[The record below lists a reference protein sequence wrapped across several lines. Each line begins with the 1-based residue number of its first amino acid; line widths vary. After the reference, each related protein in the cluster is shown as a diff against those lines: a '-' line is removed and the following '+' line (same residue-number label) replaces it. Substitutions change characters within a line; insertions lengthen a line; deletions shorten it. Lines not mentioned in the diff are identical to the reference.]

1 MHVVSLCATDCS
13 IAIPAPPPLR
23 AASCSCSFSSL
34 FCICCSCLF
43 RSFIYIIE
51 QWASTTC
58 NINATFYK
66 AGVLLLSSFYYICPA
81 ERGEG
86 GSWNPSPL
94 LLFYMSHLP
103 CFVIFS
109 RPLWQPPVCRPQ
121 FSLVPPPWSET
132 PPTHC
137 DSSTDHSLDSKG
149 DHVYV
154 HVQYVCMHTCAC
166 TCTCESV

>member
-58 NINATFYK
+58 NINATFYR
-66 AGVLLLSSFYYICPA
+66 AGVLLLSSTIYVCPA
-81 ERGEG
+81 ERGG
-86 GSWNPSPL
+86 GSWNPSPPPAL
-94 LLFYMSHLP
+94 LYVALTMF
-103 CFVIFS
+103 CDFFS
-109 RPLWQPPVCRPQ
+109 TTLTASCLSSTVLSSSSTLER
-121 FSLVPPPWSET
+121 
-132 PPTHC
+132 
-137 DSSTDHSLDSKG
+137 DSSNSLRQLDRSL
-149 DHVYV
+149 
-154 HVQYVCMHTCAC
+154 
-166 TCTCESV
+166 SRL